1 MALVKNGMKTVI
13 KKILV
18 YGKMVKKMAI
28 TKIGMRTL
36 NLKLKENILKEK
48 NMKHG

>member
-1 MALVKNGMKTVI
+1 MVLVKNGMKTGI

-28 TKIGMRTL
+28 IEIGMRML
-36 NLKLKENILKEK
+36 NLELKENILKAK